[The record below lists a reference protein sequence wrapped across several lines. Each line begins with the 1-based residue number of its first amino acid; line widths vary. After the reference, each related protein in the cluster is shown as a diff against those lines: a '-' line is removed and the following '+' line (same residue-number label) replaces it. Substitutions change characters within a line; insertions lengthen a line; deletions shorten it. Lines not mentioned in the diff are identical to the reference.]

1 MVTYS
6 LMLWIHNRCQNEK
19 VLLPL
24 PALIPGHKAARSRM
38 PTDLISELYPKKSL
52 PPIPGGEE
60 ETASNLEY
68 YDPEQYEK
76 QHPEERSRVPL
87 IVQAQQQPG
96 FNGTLEVS
104 EHGTPRVLRPVLST
118 ISEKT
123 ERTEPS
129 TYWRNRQSSLATPR
143 PLSSAPSS
151 SYGEVIGEASYTF
164 PLFNLCIIS
173 RTRRIAYR

>member
-1 MVTYS
+1 M
-6 LMLWIHNRCQNEK
+6 K
-19 VLLPL
+19 
-24 PALIPGHKAARSRM
+24 G
-38 PTDLISELYPKKSL
+38 L
-52 PPIPGGEE
+52 PPIPQDEE

-68 YDPEQYEK
+68 YDPEQYER

-104 EHGTPRVLRPVLST
+104 EHGTPRMLRPALST

-129 TYWRNRQSSLATPR
+129 PYWRNRQRSLITPR
-143 PLSSAPSS
+143 SLSSAPSS
-151 SYGEVIGEASYTF
+151 SYGEVIGKSILPSLNNV
-164 PLFNLCIIS
+164 PLTTGQNVMDHL
-173 RTRRIAYR
+173 